1 MVPYLCFQ
9 PLGVHVES
17 PPAVVAARERP
28 AQEVS
33 PEDGVPRLAD
43 HVLLALD
50 PRRLQVALYLKST
63 KTENIVILSQI
74 LVGTGEGGG
83 KSGHRNDDL

>member
-1 MVPYLCFQ
+1 MPYLCLQ

-28 AQEVS
+28 AQEVP

-50 PRRLQVALYLKST
+50 PRRLQVALYLQRTNS
-63 KTENIVILSQI
+63 EYIFHSDSNSIS
-74 LVGTGEGGG
+74 
-83 KSGHRNDDL
+83 

>member
-9 PLGVHVES
+9 PLGVHVEA

-28 AQEVS
+28 AQEVPS
-33 PEDGVPRLAD
+33 EDGVPRLAD

-50 PRRLQVALYLKST
+50 PRRLQVTLYLQRT
-63 KTENIVILSQI
+63 KMENIF
-74 LVGTGEGGG
+74 
-83 KSGHRNDDL
+83 H

>member
-9 PLGVHVES
+9 PLGVHVEA

-28 AQEVS
+28 AQEVP

-50 PRRLQVALYLKST
+50 PRRLQVALYLKRST
-63 KTENIVILSQI
+63 RENIAAIFTQI
-74 LVGTGEGGG
+74 TTVYP
-83 KSGHRNDDL
+83 

>member
-1 MVPYLCFQ
+1 MPYLCFQ
-9 PLGVHVES
+9 TLGVHVEP

-28 AQEVS
+28 AQEVP

-50 PRRLQVALYLKST
+50 PRRLQVALYLKR
-63 KTENIVILSQI
+63 TE
-74 LVGTGEGGG
+74 
-83 KSGHRNDDL
+83 

>member
-1 MVPYLCFQ
+1 MPYLCFQ

-28 AQEVS
+28 AQEVP

-50 PRRLQVALYLKST
+50 PRRLQVALYLQRSMRET
-63 KTENIVILSQI
+63 MALFTQI
-74 LVGTGEGGG
+74 LTVLF
-83 KSGHRNDDL
+83 SWDIH

>member
-1 MVPYLCFQ
+1 MPYLCLQ

-28 AQEVS
+28 AQEVP

-50 PRRLQVALYLKST
+50 PRRLQVALYLKRT
-63 KTENIVILSQI
+63 KTEFIFTELSTA
-74 LVGTGEGGG
+74 LVKTFINYVYV
-83 KSGHRNDDL
+83 R